1 MHETC
6 IGHVCV
12 AYLRNTVGGECNE
25 LLLSSKGLL
34 GTLEFGVERAFR
46 GVTAFDVLLA
56 VLC

>member
-1 MHETC
+1 M
-6 IGHVCV
+6 CV